1 MKKANLLQRRHSL
14 AGFTLFEVIMALMIL
29 GLLSGA
35 VYSISSAALE
45 ASKSVITEQTSARR
59 LEAFLRIT
67 REAFLN
73 LPADANLSFRISQSS
88 SGAPVPELVFAETSG
103 TFGVPS
109 LGGGS
114 LILAARPRADGSRTF
129 SILRV
134 PGEIDAS
141 AMERLVTKG
150 DWISLLPG
158 VSRVAWFFFNGNDW
172 VQEWPEGAGR
182 PQLVRLQFSYD
193 PMAESLIDVQFWI
206 PPLAPPQPLPEAAK
220 KEINNL
226 NPQ

>member
-1 MKKANLLQRRHSL
+1 
-14 AGFTLFEVIMALMIL
+14 MALMIL

-35 VYSISSAALE
+35 VYSISFAALE
-45 ASKSVITEQTSARR
+45 ASKAVMEEQASARR

-73 LPADANLSFRISQSS
+73 LPADGKISLRISQSS
-88 SGAPVPELVFAETSG
+88 RGAPVPELVFAETSG
-103 TFGVPS
+103 AFGVSS

-114 LILAARPRADGSRTF
+114 LLLAARPRADGSRVF

-134 PGEIDAS
+134 PNEIDTS
-141 AMERLVTKG
+141 EMERLVTMG
-150 DWISLLPG
+150 PWVPLLPG
-158 VSRVAWFFFNGNDW
+158 ASRVKWLFFNANEW
-172 VQEWPEGAGR
+172 VEEWPEGVGR

-193 PMAESLIDVQFWI
+193 PMAGAPIDVQFWV
-206 PPLAPPQPLPEAAK
+206 PPLAPPAAPPEGVK
-220 KEINNL
+220 QGNNNS